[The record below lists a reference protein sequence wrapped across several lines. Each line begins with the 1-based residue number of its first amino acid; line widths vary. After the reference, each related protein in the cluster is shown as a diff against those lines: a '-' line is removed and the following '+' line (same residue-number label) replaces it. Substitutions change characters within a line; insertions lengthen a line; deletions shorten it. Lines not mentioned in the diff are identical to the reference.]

1 LIENYNEFVEIENP
15 LTVHNHF
22 AMIGSRS
29 TTNTLIEL
37 YTQDAK
43 WNNYSSWRNLLKLPP
58 PIHNLQAVQQFWTEA
73 LIILDNAE
81 VGTVQHLAQDLTS
94 RNLFGYQYIEA
105 VLDISHTQHSV
116 LEYSQSFLLLISHK
130 ALLDCMSIQS
140 TMNDLYRIIDGKRR
154 ERTVAFLIQICSDL
168 LAECEAKS
176 CSVEALLAAT
186 TTALCEAV
194 NHDQQVIFNEKIPDL
209 LVLIERIIFQA
220 QIPEESKSYPLVMNR
235 LQRLQRTL
243 CRLKAS
249 ADTSF
254 TATLKQH
261 DRLDITKVEIL
272 PTYADIRGIA
282 PKAVPSIS
290 FALAGVERL
299 LDFHFR
305 LLRHDSLGIVE
316 KQLSKLLKVLR
327 NDANVDFKS
336 SELLKFGKEGFFVY
350 DNVYIRKLLFN
361 QRCGL
366 EAQFCFRLPQ
376 QFGNQPKFE
385 RISWGKER
393 RPMQLGSLIC
403 LVTIHAKMKSIVF
416 FTISA
421 IKGSPGISSDH
432 QHITVTARVAEEES
446 QKRVDHLLQLTW
458 QQKGVRSILVEFPG
472 VLLPTF
478 IPILKNLQ
486 QMQRE
491 SWLPFQQWI
500 VPQSYLKTPTEILP
514 PLYARVTGFF
524 FSLRNL
530 LINKAED
537 FKLRPNHHRNDV
549 WSLESQ
555 TSLDQGQCEAIIT
568 ALTHEFALVRGPPG
582 TGKSYI
588 GLQLVKALLEN
599 KAKAQLG
606 PIIVVYVIQR

>member
-1 LIENYNEFVEIENP
+1 MENP

-22 AMIGSRS
+22 DMIGGRF
-29 TTNTLIEL
+29 TTNTLIEI
-37 YTQDAK
+37 YTQDPG
-43 WNNYSSWRNLLKLPP
+43 WNNYSSWRNFLKLPTP
-58 PIHNLQAVQQFWTEA
+58 THNLQAVQQFWTEA

-94 RNLFGYQYIEA
+94 RSLFGYQYIEA

-140 TMNDLYRIIDGKRR
+140 TVNDLYRIVNGKRR
-154 ERTVAFLIQICSDL
+154 ERIVAFLIQICSDL
-168 LAECEAKS
+168 LAECKAKS
-176 CSVEALLAAT
+176 RSVEALLVAT

-194 NHDQQVIFNEKIPDL
+194 SHDQQVIFNEKIPHL
-209 LVLIERIIFQA
+209 LVLIERAFFQA
-220 QIPEESKSYPLVMNR
+220 EIPEESKSYHLVVNR
-235 LQRLQRTL
+235 LQILQKRL
-243 CRLKAS
+243 CCLKSS
-249 ADTSF
+249 AETKF

-272 PTYADIRGIA
+272 PTYADIGGTA
-282 PKAVPSIS
+282 LKAVPSVN
-290 FALAGVERL
+290 FTLAGVERL

-305 LLRHDSLGIVE
+305 LLRHDSLGTVESQLTRLVRALQNDPQVDLNSSEHLELE
-316 KQLSKLLKVLR
+316 KQ
-327 NDANVDFKS
+327 
-336 SELLKFGKEGFFVY
+336 GFFIY
-350 DNVYIRKLLFN
+350 DNVYVRKVLFN
-361 QRCGL
+361 QHCGL
-366 EAQFCFRLPQ
+366 GAQLGFRQPQ
-376 QFGNQPKFE
+376 RFGNQYGSEEEFWCRK
-385 RISWGKER
+385 R

-403 LVTIHAKMKSIVF
+403 LVTTHPKLRSIVF

-421 IKGSPGISSDH
+421 IKGSPGISSDN
-432 QHITVTARVAEEES
+432 QHVTVTARVAEEES
-446 QKRVDHLLQLTW
+446 QKRVDHLLQLSW

-500 VPQSYLKTPTEILP
+500 VPQSHLKRSIEIVP
-514 PLYARVTGFF
+514 PLYARVPGFF

-537 FKLRPNHHRNDV
+537 FKLRSNHHINDV
-549 WSLESQ
+549 RSLESR
-555 TSLDQGQCEAIIT
+555 TTLDQGQCEAIIN

-599 KAKAQLG
+599 KSKAQLG
-606 PIIVVYVIQR
+606 PIIILYDI